1 MISMYLTEKE
11 QRMLDGAEGYAV
23 QKSMEIL
30 VALGDI
36 YGAKSLIKVG
46 SVQVAGVSYSNLGDA
61 GLEFLNKLAK
71 DGKVKVLTTLNPAG
85 MDLENW
91 RNLGISPEF
100 AEKQNLVIDAFQ
112 RMGIL
117 VSCTCTPYL
126 IGNLPLYGEHV
137 AWSESSAVTFANSV
151 IGAKTNKEGGPSAL
165 AAAFVGKTPC
175 YGLHLDEN
183 RVPDVHAQ
191 VKAELSKLSDW
202 GALGYAIGKKAEN
215 KIPYITGVK
224 TADLDELK
232 SFCAS
237 VVTYGAKPL
246 FYIKGI
252 TPASEQQTQPKE
264 TVSIEQADIKNAY
277 DNINDE
283 VTDIELVCVGC
294 PHCSINEIAKVAEL
308 LAGKKVAEG
317 TEFWVATSR
326 TAKQLADK
334 RGYTE
339 VIEAAGAKFA
349 CDTCMAVAPLKG
361 RFKSLATTSAKG
373 CFYSRQNGMKTKMG
387 GVEECVEAAVTGKWN
402 S

>member
-1 MISMYLTEKE
+1 MRLTQQE
-11 QRMLDGAEGYAV
+11 QKMLEGAEGHAV

-30 VALGDI
+30 VALGEI
-36 YGAKSLIKVG
+36 YGADSLIEVG
-46 SVQVAGVSYSNLGDA
+46 SVQVSGVSYNNLGDA
-61 GLEFLNKLAK
+61 GLEFLDELAR
-71 DGKVKVLTTLNPAG
+71 DGKVRVLTTLNPAG

-91 RNLGISPEF
+91 RNLGISAEF
-100 AEKQNLVIDAFQ
+100 AEKQNLVIKAFEK
-112 RMGIL
+112 MGIL

-126 IGNLPLYGEHV
+126 IGNLPLFGEHI

-183 RVPDVHAQ
+183 RVPDVHVHVRAN
-191 VKAELSKLSDW
+191 LSKLSDW
-202 GALGYAIGKKAEN
+202 GALGFAIGMKAEN
-215 KIPYITGVK
+215 KIPYITGIRA
-224 TADLDELK
+224 TDLDELK

-252 TPASEQQTQPKE
+252 TPASEQQTIPKT
-264 TVSIEQADIKNAY
+264 TVIIEQADIKNAY
-277 DNINDE
+277 DKINDQ

-294 PHCSINEIAKVAEL
+294 PHCSINEISKVAEL
-308 LAGKKVAEG
+308 VKGKKVAKD

-326 TAKQLADK
+326 SVKQLADK
-334 RGYTE
+334 SGYTR
-339 VIEAAGAKFA
+339 VIEAAGGKFA

-361 RFKSLATTSAKG
+361 RFRSLATTSAKG
-373 CFYSRQNGMKTKMG
+373 CFYSRQNLMKTKMG
-387 GVEECVEAAVTGKWN
+387 SIEECVQAAVTGKWN

>member
-1 MISMYLTEKE
+1 MQLTKQE
-11 QRMLDGAEGYAV
+11 QKMLEGDEGYAV

-30 VALGDI
+30 TALGEI

-46 SVQVAGVSYSNLGDA
+46 SVQVAGVSYHNLGDA
-61 GLEFLNKLAK
+61 GLEFLNELAK
-71 DGKVKVLTTLNPAG
+71 DGRVKVLTTLNPAG

-91 RNLGISPEF
+91 QELGISPEF
-100 AEKQNLVIDAFQ
+100 AEKQNLVIDAFE

-126 IGNLPLYGEHV
+126 IGNLPLYGEHL

-151 IGAKTNKEGGPSAL
+151 IGAKTNREGGPSAL

-183 RVPDVHAQ
+183 RVPDVHVQ
-191 VKAELSKLSDW
+191 VNAEITKLSDW

-215 KIPYITGVK
+215 KISYITGIKSV
-224 TADLDELK
+224 DLDELK

-246 FYIKGI
+246 FYMKGV
-252 TPASEQQTQPKE
+252 TPGAELQTQPKE
-264 TVSIEQADIKNAY
+264 TVIVEQADIMNAY
-277 DNINDE
+277 DAINDF

-294 PHCSINEIAKVAEL
+294 PHCSVNEIAKVAEL
-308 LAGKKVAEG
+308 LKGKKVAEG

-334 RGYTE
+334 RGYTKI
-339 VIEAAGAKFA
+339 IEASGAKFA

-373 CFYSRQNGMKTKMG
+373 CFYSRQNNMKTKMG
-387 GVEECVEAAVTGKWN
+387 SIEDCVQAAVTGKWN

>member
-1 MISMYLTEKE
+1 MELTKKE

-30 VALGDI
+30 VALGEI
-36 YGAKSLIKVG
+36 YGANSLISVG
-46 SVQVAGVSYSNLGDA
+46 SVQVAGVSYHNLGDA
-61 GLEFLNKLAK
+61 GLEFLNELAK

-91 RNLGISPEF
+91 QQLGISAEF
-100 AEKQNLVIDAFQ
+100 AEKQNLVIDAFK

-117 VSCTCTPYL
+117 ISCTCTPYL
-126 IGNLPLYGEHV
+126 IGNLPLYGEHI
-137 AWSESSAVTFANSV
+137 AWSESSAVTFANSI
-151 IGAKTNKEGGPSAL
+151 IGARTNREGGPSAL
-165 AAAFVGKTPC
+165 AAAFVGKTPS

-183 RVPDVHAQ
+183 RVPDVH
-191 VKAELSKLSDW
+191 VHVNVELTKLSDW

-215 KIPYITGVK
+215 KISYITGIK
-224 TADLDELK
+224 AADLDELK

-237 VVTYGAKPL
+237 IVTYGAKPL
-246 FYIKGI
+246 FYIKSI
-252 TPASEQQTQPKE
+252 TPAAEEQPQPKE
-264 TVSIEQADIKNAY
+264 TVEIDQADIQNAY
-277 DNINDE
+277 NNINDE
-283 VTDIELVCVGC
+283 VNQIELVCVGC
-294 PHCSINEIAKVAEL
+294 PHCSIKEISQIAKLIEGKQVAEN
-308 LAGKKVAEG
+308 

-339 VIEAAGAKFA
+339 VIEAAGGKFA

-373 CFYSRQNGMKTKMG
+373 CFYSRQNSMKTKMG
-387 GVEECVEAAVTGKWN
+387 SIEQCIDAAVTGQWN

>member
-1 MISMYLTEKE
+1 MVNMKLTKQE
-11 QRMLDGAEGYAV
+11 QKMLDGNEGYAV
-23 QKSMEIL
+23 RKSMEIL
-30 VALGDI
+30 AALGDI
-36 YGAKSLIKVG
+36 FGAKNLINVG
-46 SVQVAGVSYSNLGDA
+46 SVQVAGVSYHNLGDA
-61 GLEFLNKLAK
+61 GLEFLDTLAA

-91 RNLGISPEF
+91 QQLGISPEF
-100 AEKQNLVIDAFQ
+100 AQKQNLVIDAFK

-117 VSCTCTPYL
+117 ISCTCTPYL

-151 IGAKTNKEGGPSAL
+151 LGAKTNREGGPSAL

-183 RVPDVHAQ
+183 RVPDVH
-191 VKAELSKLSDW
+191 VKVNAKLTKLSDW

-215 KIPYITGVK
+215 KIPYVTGIK

-252 TPASEQQTQPKE
+252 TPGAELQKQPSQM
-264 TVSIEQADIKNAY
+264 VGIEQRDLKNAY

-294 PHCSINEIAKVAEL
+294 PHCSIKEISEIAHL
-308 LAGKKVAEG
+308 LKGKKVAEG

-326 TAKQLADK
+326 AAKQLADK
-334 RGYTE
+334 RGYAVT
-339 VIEAAGAKFA
+339 IEDAGGKFA

-373 CFYSRQNGMKTKMG
+373 CFYSRQSNMKTKMG
-387 GVEECVEAAVTGKWN
+387 SVEECVNAAVTGKWN

>member
-1 MISMYLTEKE
+1 MQLTKQE
-11 QRMLDGAEGYAV
+11 QKMLDGEEGYAV

-30 VALGDI
+30 TALGDI
-36 YGAKSLIKVG
+36 YGAKNLIKVS
-46 SVQVAGVSYSNLGDA
+46 SVQVAGVSYHNLGDA
-61 GLEFLNKLAK
+61 GLEFLNELSK
-71 DGKVKVLTTLNPAG
+71 DGRVKVLTTLNPAG

-91 RNLGISPEF
+91 QQLGISPEF
-100 AEKQNLVIDAFQ
+100 AEKQNLVIDAFE

-126 IGNLPLYGEHV
+126 IGNLPLYGEHL

-151 IGAKTNKEGGPSAL
+151 IGAKTNREGGPSAL

-183 RVPDVHAQ
+183 RVPDVHVQ
-191 VKAELSKLSDW
+191 VNAEIAKLSDW

-215 KIPYITGVK
+215 KISYITGIKSV
-224 TADLDELK
+224 DLDELK

-246 FYIKGI
+246 FYMKGV
-252 TPASEQQTQPKE
+252 TPGTESQTQPKE
-264 TVSIEQADIKNAY
+264 TVIIEEADIKNAY
-277 DNINDE
+277 DNINDF

-294 PHCSINEIAKVAEL
+294 PHCSVNEISKVAEL
-308 LAGKKVAEG
+308 LKGKKVAEG

-326 TAKQLADK
+326 TVKQLADK
-334 RGYTE
+334 RGYTQT
-339 VIEAAGAKFA
+339 IEASGAKFA

-373 CFYSRQNGMKTKMG
+373 CFYSRQNNMKTKMG
-387 GVEECVEAAVTGKWN
+387 SIEECVQAAVTGKWN

>member
-1 MISMYLTEKE
+1 MKLTKE
-11 QRMLDGAEGYAV
+11 EQAMLDGNEGYAV
-23 QKSMEIL
+23 RKSMEIL
-30 VALGDI
+30 AALGDI
-36 YGAKSLIKVG
+36 FGAKNLIDVG
-46 SVQVAGVSYSNLGDA
+46 SVQVAGVSYHNLGDA
-61 GLEFLNKLAK
+61 GLEFLDTLAV

-91 RNLGISPEF
+91 QQLGISPDF
-100 AEKQNLVIDAFQ
+100 AQKQNLVIDAFK

-117 VSCTCTPYL
+117 ISCTCTPYL

-151 IGAKTNKEGGPSAL
+151 LGAKTNREGGPSAL

-183 RVPDVHAQ
+183 RVPDVH
-191 VKAELSKLSDW
+191 VKVNAELTKLSDW
-202 GALGYAIGKKAEN
+202 GALGYEIGRKAEN

-224 TADLDELK
+224 KADLDELK

-237 VVTYGAKPL
+237 VVTYGSKPL
-246 FYIKGI
+246 FYMKGV
-252 TPASEQQTQPKE
+252 TPGAELQKQPSQM
-264 TVSIEQADIKNAY
+264 VVIEQSDLKNAY
-277 DNINDE
+277 DNINDD

-294 PHCSINEIAKVAEL
+294 PHCSIKEISEIAQL
-308 LAGKKVAEG
+308 LKGKKVAEG

-334 RGYTE
+334 RGYAAT
-339 VIEAAGAKFA
+339 IEDAGGKFA
-349 CDTCMAVAPLKG
+349 CDTCMAVAPLKD

-373 CFYSRQNGMKTKMG
+373 CFYSRQNNMKTKMG
-387 GVEECVEAAVTGKWN
+387 SVEECVNAAVTGKWN

>member
-1 MISMYLTEKE
+1 MQLTNQE
-11 QRMLDGAEGYAV
+11 QKMLDGEEGYAV
-23 QKSMEIL
+23 KKSMEIL

-46 SVQVAGVSYSNLGDA
+46 SVQVAGVSYHNLGDA
-61 GLEFLNKLAK
+61 GLEFLDELAK
-71 DGKVKVLTTLNPAG
+71 DGRVKVLTTLNPAG

-91 RNLGISPEF
+91 QQLGISPEF
-100 AEKQNLVIDAFQ
+100 AEKQNLVIKAFE

-126 IGNLPLYGEHV
+126 IGNLPLFGEHL

-183 RVPDVHAQ
+183 RVSEVHVE
-191 VKAELSKLSDW
+191 VKAELTKLSDW

-215 KIPYITGVK
+215 KIAYITGIE
-224 TADLDELK
+224 TADLDQLK

-252 TPASEQQTQPKE
+252 TPASELQTQPKE
-264 TVSIEQADIKNAY
+264 TVTVEQTDIKNAY

-283 VTDIELVCVGC
+283 MTDIELVCVGC
-294 PHCSINEIAKVAEL
+294 PHCSIKEISEIAEL
-308 LAGKKVAEG
+308 IRGKKVAEG

-334 RGYTE
+334 RGYTAL
-339 VIEAAGAKFA
+339 IEAAGGKFA

-373 CFYSRQNGMKTKMG
+373 CFYSRQNLMKTKMG
-387 GVEECVEAAVTGKWN
+387 SVQECVSAAVTGKWN

>member
-1 MISMYLTEKE
+1 MYLTEKE
-11 QRMLDGAEGYAV
+11 QRMFDGEEGYAV

-30 VALGDI
+30 VALGNI
-36 YGAKSLIKVG
+36 YGADRLVKVG
-46 SVQVAGVSYSNLGDA
+46 SVQVAGVSYHNLGDA
-61 GLEFLNKLAK
+61 GLEFLNELAR
-71 DGKVKVLTTLNPAG
+71 DGQVKVLTTLNPAG

-91 RNLGISPEF
+91 RQLGISQEF
-100 AEKQNLVIDAFQ
+100 AEKQNQVIDAFS

-117 VSCTCTPYL
+117 ISCTCTPYL
-126 IGNLPLYGEHV
+126 IGNLPRYREHL

-151 IGAKTNKEGGPSAL
+151 IGARTNREGGPSAL

-183 RVPDVHAQ
+183 RAADIKIQ
-191 VKAELSKLSDW
+191 VNANLTKLSDW
-202 GALGYAIGKKAEN
+202 GALGYSIGRKAEN
-215 KIPYITGVK
+215 KIPYITGIK
-224 TADLDELK
+224 DAELDELK

-246 FYIKGI
+246 FYMKGI
-252 TPASEQQTQPKE
+252 TPATENLQTPRE
-264 TVSIEQADIKNAY
+264 TVTIEQRDIREAY
-277 DNINDE
+277 DNINDD
-283 VTDIELVCVGC
+283 VDYIDFVCIGC
-294 PHCSINEIAKVAEL
+294 PHCSIKEISEVAEL
-308 LAGKKVAEG
+308 LKDRKISEN

-339 VIEAAGAKFA
+339 TIEKAGGKFA

-361 RFKSLATTSAKG
+361 RFKALATTSAKG
-373 CFYSRQNGMKTKMG
+373 CFYSRQNDMKTKMG
-387 GVEECVEAAVTGKWN
+387 GIEECIEAAVTGKW

>member
-1 MISMYLTEKE
+1 MQLTKQE
-11 QRMLDGAEGYAV
+11 QSMLDGAEGNAV
-23 QKSMEIL
+23 RKSMEIL
-30 VALGDI
+30 VALGEI
-36 YGAKSLIKVG
+36 FGAESLIKIG
-46 SVQVAGVSYSNLGDA
+46 SVQVSGVSYHNLGDA
-61 GLEFLNKLAK
+61 GLEFLDDLAK
-71 DGKVKVLTTLNPAG
+71 DGRVKVLTTLNPAG

-91 RNLGISPEF
+91 RQLGISPEF
-100 AEKQNLVIDAFQ
+100 AEKQKLVIDAFE

-126 IGNLPLYGEHV
+126 IGNLPVYGEHV

-151 IGAKTNKEGGPSAL
+151 IGAKTNREGGPSAL

-183 RVPDVHAQ
+183 RVPDIHVK
-191 VKAELSKLSDW
+191 VKAELTKLSDW

-215 KIPYITGVK
+215 KIPYISGVK

-237 VVTYGAKPL
+237 IVTYGAKPL

-252 TPASEQQTQPKE
+252 TPASGQQVAPNE
-264 TVSIEQADIKNAY
+264 TVVIEQADIRNAY
-277 DNINDE
+277 DNINDQ
-283 VTDIELVCVGC
+283 VNDIELVCVGC

-308 LAGKKVAEG
+308 IEGKKVAES

-326 TAKQLADK
+326 TTKQLADK
-334 RGYTE
+334 RGYTRI
-339 VIEAAGAKFA
+339 IEAAGGKFA
-349 CDTCMAVAPLKG
+349 CDTCMAVAPIKG

-373 CFYSRQNGMKTKMG
+373 CFYSRQNLMKTKMG
-387 GVEECVEAAVTGKWN
+387 SIEQCIEAAMTGKW
-402 S
+402 SS

>member
-1 MISMYLTEKE
+1 MISMYLTENEEKILRGE
-11 QRMLDGAEGYAV
+11 EGYAAR
-23 QKSMEIL
+23 KSMEIL

-36 YGAKSLIKVG
+36 YGAERLIKVG
-46 SVQVAGVSYSNLGDA
+46 SVQVAGVSYHNLGDA
-61 GLEFLNKLAK
+61 GLEFLNELAK

-91 RNLGISPEF
+91 QQLGISKEF
-100 AEKQNLVIDAFQ
+100 AEKQNMVIDAFEK
-112 RMGIL
+112 MGIL
-117 VSCTCTPYL
+117 ISCTCTPYL
-126 IGNLPLYGEHV
+126 IGNLPRYGEHV

-151 IGAKTNKEGGPSAL
+151 IGAKTNREGGPSAL
-165 AAAFVGKTPC
+165 ASALIGKTPC

-183 RVPDVHAQ
+183 RVPDINVQ
-191 VKAELSKLSDW
+191 VNARLEKFSDW
-202 GALGYAIGKKAEN
+202 GALGYSIGKKAEN

-224 TADLDELK
+224 DAEVDQLK

-246 FYIKGI
+246 FYLHCI
-252 TPASEQQTQPKE
+252 TPCSEKYEPPKD
-264 TVSIEQADIKNAY
+264 TVTVEDRDIRDAY

-283 VTDIELVCVGC
+283 VVDIDFVCVGC
-294 PHCSINEIAKVAEL
+294 PHCSIKEIADIAEL
-308 LAGKKVAEG
+308 LKGKKIVSS

-326 TAKQLADK
+326 FTKQLADK

-339 VIEAAGAKFA
+339 VIERAGGKFA

-361 RFKSLATTSAKG
+361 RFKSVVTTSAKG
-373 CFYSRQNGMKTKMG
+373 CYYSRHNKMLTKMG
-387 GVEECVEAAVTGKWN
+387 SLEECVEAAVTGKW

>member
-1 MISMYLTEKE
+1 MQLTKQE

-23 QKSMEIL
+23 RKSMEIL

-36 YGAKSLIKVG
+36 YGAKDLIKVG
-46 SVQVAGVSYSNLGDA
+46 SVQVSGVSYNNLGDA
-61 GLEFLNKLAK
+61 GLEFLNELAK

-85 MDLENW
+85 MDLEDW
-91 RNLGISPEF
+91 RQLGISSEF
-100 AEKQNLVIDAFQ
+100 AEKQNLVINAFQ

-151 IGAKTNKEGGPSAL
+151 IGAKTNREGGPSAL

-175 YGLHLDEN
+175 YGLHLNEN
-183 RVPDVHAQ
+183 RVPDVHVL
-191 VKAELSKLSDW
+191 VKAELRKLSDW

-215 KIPYITGVK
+215 RIPYITGIK
-224 TADLDELK
+224 AADLDELK

-246 FYIKGI
+246 FYIEGI
-252 TPASEQQTQPKE
+252 TPCSEQQSVPNE
-264 TVSIEQADIKNAY
+264 TVTVEQADIKNAY

-283 VTDIELVCVGC
+283 VSDIELVCVGC
-294 PHCSINEIAKVAEL
+294 PHCSINEIAKIAEL
-308 LAGKKVAEG
+308 IEGKKVAEG

-326 TAKQLADK
+326 TTKQLADK
-334 RGYTE
+334 RGYTG
-339 VIEAAGAKFA
+339 VIEAAGGKFA

-373 CFYSRQNGMKTKMG
+373 CFYSRQNLMKTKMG
-387 GVEECVEAAVTGKWN
+387 SIEECIQAAVTRKW
-402 S
+402 SG